1 MPYITG
7 RFGVNADQKTPEMP
21 NGVLYEIRKFY
32 YDTAQAFNE
41 YTLPTFTKLVP
52 RSHILFG
59 TDYPFARAATVS
71 QGLGGFGFN
80 ADDLRA
86 RDPEGPQ
93 HPDSRAALD
102 DRERHGFVR
111 EEEADHQRK

>member
-1 MPYITG
+1 M
-7 RFGVNADQKTPEMP
+7 NADTKTPELP
-21 NGVLYEIRKFY
+21 NGVLYQIRKFY

-59 TDYPFARAATVS
+59 TDYPFARAATGRRDS
-71 QGLGGFGFN
+71 NGFGFN

-86 RDPEGPQ
+86 IDRDN
-93 HPDSRAALD
+93 ALTLFP
-102 DRERHGFVR
+102 RL
-111 EEEADHQRK
+111 KT